1 MTAMP
6 HDTMSPSRAPPPL
19 LFIVG
24 DSQNPSK
31 SWAKRSH
38 VSSRYKVWN
47 KANHR
52 DLALDSTTRAILNDR
67 CSPRNSSSPQ
77 TRASKLTEISAVD
90 RTDECADAEPTTLAR
105 KTDTSNSTYPDDNV
119 VVVVKPWEPALR
131 DYEDWV
137 ASPLSILGSQFFD
150 IFTPSASV
158 RYDVEIK
165 SNVYF
170 YFKTIMP
177 FASHLLHSWT
187 WFNNLAQIQA
197 SPCLIYAIATYA
209 SVFLSGM
216 LRGGRGVVLP
226 PPTEKCKTSSWQM
239 PPWLRLHTKCLA
251 ELNIILA
258 DPAQVVDESC
268 YQTVLFLYRLSVLLA
283 DGESG
288 RMHLR
293 ALQRMSAL
301 LNLDQAALDAELAV
315 SKINIIGAFLHS
327 RSIVLV
333 RKPSDES
340 GGRFKEV
347 VEIDRRY
354 WRSDREW
361 YSHRA
366 GLAGRTLTWR
376 PESPSS
382 SLLPES
388 AAAIARM
395 DPNSSHFL
403 SAREHREIQRC
414 YQIGL
419 FFWMYLNCINF
430 NTASLI
436 VRSNLLE
443 LQYRLSNMDL
453 PTMSRACHTTLFNIL
468 LGGMTAA
475 RCKPERQW
483 FTQQIVSLYPNIQ
496 RLDTIW
502 QLVAEFYDPLSINFR
517 FIEEVW
523 EDIVAVTMA
532 TAASPPPQGKEL
544 VTPIKHFRPTSYSP
558 DLTKPLPVFEVQDLE
573 EITLEKS
580 LHKAPKLV
588 PDIS

>member
-1 MTAMP
+1 MAMLNN
-6 HDTMSPSRAPPPL
+6 TGSSRAPPPL
-19 LFIVG
+19 TFIVD

-38 VSSRYKVWN
+38 VSSRYKVWS

-52 DLALDSTTRAILNDR
+52 DLALDSTTRAILTGSSAHLNKL
-67 CSPRNSSSPQ
+67 SPKAHCQKSSK
-77 TRASKLTEISAVD
+77 TAVADQSDD
-90 RTDECADAEPTTLAR
+90 RTDAVSATPTRKADGF
-105 KTDTSNSTYPDDNV
+105 DSIFPDDNV
-119 VVVVKPWEPALR
+119 VAVVKPWEPALR

-150 IFTPSASV
+150 IFTPFASAK
-158 RYDVEIK
+158 YDVEIK

-177 FASHLLHSWT
+177 FASHLLQSWA
-187 WFNNLAQIQA
+187 WFDNLAQIQA
-197 SPCLIYAIATYA
+197 SPCLIYAVATYA

-226 PPTEKCKTSSWQM
+226 PPNGRDKTSSWQM
-239 PPWLRLHTKCLA
+239 PPWLRLQTKCLA
-251 ELNIILA
+251 ELNTILA

-293 ALQRMSAL
+293 ALQRMSTL
-301 LNLDQAALDAELAV
+301 LNLDQDALDAELAV

-333 RKPSDES
+333 RRSSDES
-340 GGRFKEV
+340 GGRFKDV

-382 SLLPES
+382 TLLPES

-395 DPNSSHFL
+395 DPKSSHFL
-403 SAREHREIQRC
+403 SEREHREIQRC
-414 YQIGL
+414 YQICL
-419 FFWMYLNCINF
+419 FFWMYLNCISF

-453 PTMSRACHTTLFNIL
+453 RIMSRSCPTTMFNIL

-496 RLDTIW
+496 HLDTIW

-523 EDIVAVTMA
+523 EDIVAAKTS
-532 TAASPPPQGKEL
+532 TKSSPRSQGKEL

-573 EITLEKS
+573 ETTLEKS
-580 LHKAPKLV
+580 LHRAPKLV
-588 PDIS
+588 TLVS